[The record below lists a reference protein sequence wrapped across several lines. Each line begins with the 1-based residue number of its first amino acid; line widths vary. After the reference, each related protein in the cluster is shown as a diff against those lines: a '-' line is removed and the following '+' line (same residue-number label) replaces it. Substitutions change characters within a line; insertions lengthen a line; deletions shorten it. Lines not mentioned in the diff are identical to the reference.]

1 MILVCVS
8 LSLTYLIGKL
18 AMFKNVNYNSE
29 KIDFLS
35 RLNYLSLCS
44 FIVSTQLSVILVLNF
59 IGYEASIFELAVTFQ
74 LFLCAVATLIMA
86 ILKRKLK

>member
-1 MILVCVS
+1 MILVSVS

-18 AMFKNVNYNSE
+18 AIFKNVNYTSE

-44 FIVSTQLSVILVLNF
+44 FIVSTQLAVILVLNF
-59 IGYEASIFELAVTFQ
+59 IGYEASIFELAVTLQ